1 LTNQNKPTKVKQPMK
16 HMTLK
21 LAGIQLKYA
30 GKMTWLYIKREWYMA
45 QLIFVTILGNIT
57 NFILRK

>member
-1 LTNQNKPTKVKQPMK
+1 MKPMK
-16 HMTLK
+16 HTTLK

-30 GKMTWLYIKREWYMA
+30 GKMTWLYTKREWYMA